1 MALVVED
8 GSLVSGANS
17 YVSFADATQY
27 LTDRGITVEVTEG
40 HLLRAADYI
49 NSFAERY
56 KGYQKTGAN
65 RTTLSTMQ
73 WPRQYVSYAGIGD
86 CYGYIPDDKIPDLI
100 IHAQIESALEI
111 ASNRDPLSTV
121 SARQIKK
128 QKVDVI
134 EVEYDTSMGSS
145 GQDIFDHRRVM
156 ALLSPFLKG
165 GDYFVE
171 RG

>member
-17 YVSFADATQY
+17 YVSFADATKY
-27 LTDRGITVEVTEG
+27 ISDRGIAVKVTEG

-49 NSFAERY
+49 NSFSDRY
-56 KGYQKTGAN
+56 KGYQKTGTN
-65 RTTLSTMQ
+65 RDSLSIMQ
-73 WPRQYVSYAGIGD
+73 WPRSYVFVDGTTS
-86 CYGYIPDDKIPDLI
+86 GYLPDDEIPDLI
-100 IHAQIESALEI
+100 IHAQVESAIEI

-134 EVEYDTSMGSS
+134 EVEYDTSVGTG

-156 ALLSPFLKG
+156 TLLCPVLKD
-165 GDYFVE
+165 GDYWVK
-171 RG
+171 RA

>member
-17 YVSFADATQY
+17 YVSFADATKY

-40 HLLRAADYI
+40 HLLRAADYV
-49 NSFAERY
+49 NSFSDRY
-56 KGYQKTGAN
+56 KGYQKVGDN
-65 RTTLSTMQ
+65 RDSLSTMQ
-73 WPRQYVSYAGIGD
+73 WPRQYVYYEGIG
-86 CYGYIPDDKIPDLI
+86 YGYLPDDKIPELI
-100 IHAQIESALEI
+100 IHAQIESAIEI

-156 ALLSPFLKG
+156 TLLYPVLKG
-165 GDYFVE
+165 GEYMVS